1 MMMDWVSSRPAEGCG
16 RSLLFRPSDV
26 CLPGTV
32 SDADS
37 VFPELAAV
45 DSYRLIVAPLICTVA
60 VLRSSRSDV
69 GERVVAKLGQDVAG
83 LPDDLAGLR

>member
-1 MMMDWVSSRPAEGCG
+1 MVAYLAQCRMLTAC
-16 RSLLFRPSDV
+16 
-26 CLPGTV
+26 C
-32 SDADS
+32 
-37 VFPELAAV
+37 PELAAV

-83 LPDDLAGLR
+83 LADDLAGLR